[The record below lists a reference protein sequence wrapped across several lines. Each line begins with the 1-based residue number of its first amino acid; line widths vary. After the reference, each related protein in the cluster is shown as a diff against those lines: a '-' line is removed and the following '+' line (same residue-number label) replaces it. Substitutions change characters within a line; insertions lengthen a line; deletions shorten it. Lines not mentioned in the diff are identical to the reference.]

1 MIDLNKLRDL
11 DALKITLATN
21 DEILSWS
28 RGEVTKPETINY
40 RTFKPEK
47 DGLFCEKIFGP
58 EKDYECACGK
68 YKRVRYKGVV
78 CDRCGVEV
86 TTSKVRRERMGH
98 ISLASP
104 VAHVWFFKNIPSV
117 LAATLG
123 LPPRSLE
130 LVIYFSSFI
139 VIEIDHEAKRNLLKT
154 FDLKVDAAKQE
165 AISALKLQADS
176 IISDA
181 EAKIKSLS
189 KTAESKWDAKLK
201 EKAAEIRAKAIQK
214 SQELLT
220 TEQHVIERA
229 VLEVKKIEKKLQE
242 VELYSVMT
250 DRENILL
257 EEYLDEFCEVAIG
270 AEAIQKILAKVD
282 MPQLS
287 QELHAELEEA
297 KESSGRA
304 DKLRKRLKVIDS
316 FIRGNV
322 DPRSMIIMTLP
333 VIPPEI
339 RPMVQLEGGR
349 FATSDL
355 NDLYRRI
362 INRNNRLRRL
372 LDLGAPDIIVRN
384 EKRMLQEAVDALF
397 DSSKVRKTRTRDRKT
412 YRSIADAIKGK
423 QGHFRANLLGKRVDY
438 SGRAVIV
445 SGPNLKIHECG
456 LPTEMAFE
464 LFRPFLIREI
474 MLRGLAPN
482 MKTAKFIL
490 EEKTPEVYS
499 ILEELVKT
507 RPVLLNRAPTLH
519 RLSVQAFFPKL
530 TDSKAIQLHPVVCTG
545 FNADFDGDQMAV
557 HLPLSDEAVQEA
569 IDIMLSTENLL
580 KPADGT
586 VITIPSHEMILGLY
600 YLTSANESLKKFDS
614 LFTDRE
620 EVMRAFGNK
629 VIDLRQII
637 KLRLD
642 NGQIL
647 ETTPGRII
655 FNGYIPK
662 EVDYINYALT
672 KGKVKDLIK
681 QTMEKAKMEDTV
693 QLIDVMKT
701 LGFKYSTIS
710 GVSLSVYDCIA
721 PLDMEEV
728 MKKAH
733 EEVAQIEQNLH
744 MGFVT
749 KQEMINL
756 SQKVW
761 EGVLAHFDATI
772 MSGMKVENPVNI
784 VISAGAGKASP
795 VQMRQIAAIM
805 GLIADPQGKI
815 IDMPIL
821 GNYTTGLSSFDYFLA
836 SRGVRKTYMDKGLGT
851 ADAGYLTRRLVNA
864 VQDILIR
871 EEDCGANTG
880 RTITRQEDTPLYPW
894 YMRLV
899 SRYAL
904 RDIKSGDHVIVKKN
918 HLITKDVATEI
929 NAAEDINSVEV
940 RSPMGCNTYHGI
952 CTKCYGKDLATDNL
966 VRIGTAVGIM
976 AAQSIGEPGVQLTM
990 NSFHKGGIV
999 SKNITEGLPRVEE
1012 IFEARKPKGLAVIS
1026 AVTGKVRIEKED
1038 GKTVILVEPLKN
1050 DTEIARYV
1058 LTATDELAVSE
1069 GQTIL
1074 AGTKITQGAV
1084 NMQEMYEVV
1093 GAETVQ
1099 KYIIDEIQSAYGAQG
1114 VSIHDK
1120 HLEVVVAQMFNRV
1133 KITKSGD
1140 TNLLP
1145 GDVVTRYKFD
1155 RENADVLEKGQ
1166 APAECK
1172 SLMLGISKASR
1183 MSESWLDAASFEET
1197 SGVLTESAVAGS
1209 IDKLIGLKENVIIG
1223 RRIPTGEA
1231 ASLSLNRK

>member
-11 DALKITLATN
+11 DALKISLATR

-28 RGEVTKPETINY
+28 KGEVTKPETINY

-98 ISLASP
+98 INLASP

-117 LAATLG
+117 LAAVLG
-123 LPPRSLE
+123 IPPRSLE

-139 VIEIDHEAKRNLLKT
+139 VIDIDHEAKRNLLKS
-154 FDLKVDAAKQE
+154 FESRVEQAKLDAVKFLKE
-165 AISALKLQADS
+165 QADV

-181 EAKIKSLS
+181 EAKVKSLS
-189 KTAESKWDAKLK
+189 KSAESKWDDALK
-201 EKAAEIRAKAIQK
+201 NKASEIRTKAQIK
-214 SQELLT
+214 SKDLLA
-220 TEQHVIERA
+220 TEQQIVERA
-229 VLEVKKIEKKLQE
+229 VLEIKKIEKKLQE

-270 AEAIQKILAKVD
+270 AEAVQKILDQVD
-282 MPQLS
+282 VQSLS
-287 QELHAELEEA
+287 QELHAELEDSKEA
-297 KESSGRA
+297 SGKA

-322 DPRSMIIMTLP
+322 DPKAMVIETLP
-333 VIPPEI
+333 VIPPEL

-362 INRNNRLRRL
+362 INRNNRLKRL
-372 LDLGAPDIIVRN
+372 LELGAPDIIVRN

-445 SGPNLKIHECG
+445 SGPNLKMHECG
-456 LPTEMAFE
+456 LPTEMALE

-474 MLRGLAPN
+474 MMRGLAPN
-482 MKTAKFIL
+482 MKTAKYIL

-557 HLPLSDEAVQEA
+557 HLPLSDEAVQES
-569 IDIMLSTENLL
+569 IDILLSNKNLL

-600 YLTSANESLKKFDS
+600 YLTSVNESIKKHSSF
-614 LFTDRE
+614 FTDKD
-620 EVMRAFGNK
+620 EVMRAFGNNA
-629 VIDLRQII
+629 VNLRQAIDLLI
-637 KLRLD
+637 D
-642 NGQIL
+642 GQVV

-655 FNGYIPK
+655 FNRYVPSDVGY
-662 EVDYINYALT
+662 VNYALT

-681 QTMEKAKMEDTV
+681 QSMEKSTMQNTV
-693 QLIDVMKT
+693 ELIDVMKT
-701 LGFKYSTIS
+701 LGFKYSTTS
-710 GVSLSVYDCIA
+710 GVSLSVYDCVQ
-721 PLDMEEV
+721 PKDMQEV
-728 MKKAH
+728 MQKAH
-733 EEVAQIEQNLH
+733 AEVAQIEDNYH

-761 EGVLAHFDATI
+761 DKVLNHFDSTI
-772 MSGMKVENPVNI
+772 MSGMDQENPVNV

-795 VQMRQIAAIM
+795 VQMRQISAIM
-805 GLIADPQGKI
+805 GLIADPQGRI

-821 GNYTTGLSSFDYFLA
+821 GNYTTGLSCFDYFLA
-836 SRGVRKTYMDKGLGT
+836 SRGVRKSYMDKGLGT

-871 EEDCGANTG
+871 EDDCGTKTG
-880 RTITRQEDTPLYPW
+880 RTITREEDTPLYPW
-894 YMRLV
+894 YARLV

-904 RDIKSGDHVIVKKN
+904 KDVKSGDKVIVKKN
-918 HLITKDVATEI
+918 HLITKEIASEI
-929 NAAEDINSVEV
+929 NADTNINLVEV
-940 RSPMGCNTYHGI
+940 RSPLGCTTYHGV
-952 CTKCYGKDLATDNL
+952 CAKCYGKDLASDDI
-966 VRIGTAVGIM
+966 VRMGTAVGIM
-976 AAQSIGEPGVQLTM
+976 AAQSIGEPGTQLTM

-999 SKNITEGLPRVEE
+999 AKNITEGLPRVEE
-1012 IFEARKPKGLAVIS
+1012 VFENRKPKGMAIIS
-1026 AVTGKVRIEKED
+1026 AVTGKVMILKED
-1038 GKTVILVEPLKN
+1038 GKTVVVVEPLAK
-1050 DTEIARYV
+1050 DDDIARYV
-1058 LTATDELAVSE
+1058 LSATDELAVTE
-1069 GQTIL
+1069 GQVINV
-1074 AGTKITQGAV
+1074 GSRITQGPI
-1084 NMQEMYEVV
+1084 NMQELYELV
-1093 GAETVQ
+1093 GPELVQ
-1099 KYIIDEIQSAYGAQG
+1099 KYIIDEIQSVYGAQG

-1140 TNLLP
+1140 TTLLP
-1145 GDVVTRYKFD
+1145 GDVVSKYKLD
-1155 RENADVLEKGQ
+1155 RENEDVLSKGGV
-1166 APAECK
+1166 PAESK

-1223 RRIPTGEA
+1223 RRIPTGES
-1231 ASLSLNRK
+1231 ASLSLNKK